1 VLVLI
6 VWAAAAVLALVILAI
21 LGYGLYGQ
29 VRRLLRAAE
38 EAGRDVTPKVAA
50 LRPAGAS
57 GRHRA
62 G

>member
-1 VLVLI
+1 MLVLI
-6 VWAAAAVLALVILAI
+6 VWAVAAALALVILAI

-29 VRRLLRAAE
+29 VRRLLRAVE
-38 EAGRDVTPKVAA
+38 EAGADVTPKLAA
-50 LRPAGAS
+50 LRPAGSS

>member
-1 VLVLI
+1 MLVLI
-6 VWAAAAVLALVILAI
+6 IWGAAAALALVILAI

-29 VRRLLRAAE
+29 VRRLLRAAA
-38 EAGRDVTPKVAA
+38 EAGADVTPKVAA
-50 LRPAGAS
+50 LRPDGNH